1 MNRYFDLPWNA
12 LTEQGKLAE
21 GRLATNRPH
30 TFRFFTGYTLKSK
43 LGSSNVAPVLYVY
56 SGTPI
61 TTELGIDGLPT
72 YPYNRGN
79 LGRTPIFNQTDLLL
93 SHEFTPFK
101 NEVRRIRVEFN
112 ARNLFDQQRVV
123 DKFVTLNHVL
133 DGDASVDNPLDLFK
147 GFNGKSLLSA
157 QEIRTDPRYGMASSF
172 QSPREMRFAI
182 RFMF

>member
-1 MNRYFDLPWNA
+1 MRSSFRFAAVTINGCSTPVIPTGRLYGNYSGLASSDESGRNSPNVNRYFDLPWNA

-72 YPYNRGN
+72 YPYNRGH
-79 LGRTPIFNQTDLLL
+79 LGRTPIFNTFSTSMLQ
-93 SHEFTPFK
+93 
-101 NEVRRIRVEFN
+101 
-112 ARNLFDQQRVV
+112 
-123 DKFVTLNHVL
+123 
-133 DGDASVDNPLDLFK
+133 
-147 GFNGKSLLSA
+147 
-157 QEIRTDPRYGMASSF
+157 
-172 QSPREMRFAI
+172 
-182 RFMF
+182 